1 MSAYLKTSVLL
12 LCFAFT
18 ARLQAQSAISA
29 ADQKGIE
36 TCYNGFMA
44 AIDNMDA
51 SGLDKLLTENAEHI
65 TPLGNLIRGRNN
77 ILTAF
82 SQLFEFF
89 KTQPKPEKFERKIE
103 NWQSRYL
110 APDLVLSTY
119 TSIETVTVGGVAR
132 SEKSA
137 VSVLLRK
144 QNGAWLADL
153 ITLTPETPMPGA
165 AH

>member
-1 MSAYLKTSVLL
+1 MGVSGVRVIRSAS
-12 LCFAFT
+12 
-18 ARLQAQSAISA
+18 QAPF
-29 ADQKGIE
+29 
-36 TCYNGFMA
+36 C
-44 AIDNMDA
+44 
-51 SGLDKLLTENAEHI
+51 L
-65 TPLGNLIRGRNN
+65 RNN